1 MFFTGYVYIYSQRSY
16 IQNGNRPPKLCQRS
30 YYQQHKFPQ
39 MSCTE
44 MKFLLGA
51 FVTVFKWDGWMRAV
65 GNWNC
70 TALPLLRQ
78 RSHWC
83 YGRTRVITPIFLLPL
98 YYSSAEGWSSN
109 PTSRAAA
116 LWQRGRCAGQE
127 GTAISIPFLLCSVL
141 HPSCSRAHW
150 MGEAPRCTLRFSG
163 PFPHQGLLQRGCTGL
178 GEQGQLSAN
187 PVVKVDGRA
196 CLRSSAPCF
205 DGHDLLEWRRKTPYC
220 PPRVK
225 LAETVLFCR
234 WTLALLAPSALRFS
248 LFLTFCCRFLHR
260 YHWDKNT
267 SVPWWILG
275 VGGQPQTGRG
285 LLTIYPPHLLQGR
298 CVSRWKTEIKSKGFG
313 QISLTFLIS

>member
-39 MSCTE
+39 IYCTE

-150 MGEAPRCTLRFSG
+150 MGEAPRCTLQFSG

-178 GEQGQLSAN
+178 GEQGQLSQWC
-187 PVVKVDGRA
+187 G
-196 CLRSSAPCF
+196 CST
-205 DGHDLLEWRRKTPYC
+205 GHGEAEEDFWENRFFRKECDQP
-220 PPRVK
+220 
-225 LAETVLFCR
+225 
-234 WTLALLAPSALRFS
+234 
-248 LFLTFCCRFLHR
+248 
-260 YHWDKNT
+260 DKFVFIRCYASFFPGT
-267 SVPWWILG
+267 S
-275 VGGQPQTGRG
+275 QPASG
-285 LLTIYPPHLLQGR
+285 
-298 CVSRWKTEIKSKGFG
+298 
-313 QISLTFLIS
+313 

>member
-39 MSCTE
+39 ISCTE

-116 LWQRGRCAGQE
+116 LWHRGVGVLGRRARP
-127 GTAISIPFLLCSVL
+127 SPFLFSSAVFFI
-141 HPSCSRAHW
+141 HPAAELTEWEKPHAVPCGSLGLSHTRASCRGA
-150 MGEAPRCTLRFSG
+150 A
-163 PFPHQGLLQRGCTGL
+163 QGLESRGSFLQIRWWKWMAEPAWDPWLPALMGTICSSDGGKPLIAPL
-178 GEQGQLSAN
+178 GWN
-187 PVVKVDGRA
+187 
-196 CLRSSAPCF
+196 
-205 DGHDLLEWRRKTPYC
+205 
-220 PPRVK
+220 
-225 LAETVLFCR
+225 
-234 WTLALLAPSALRFS
+234 
-248 LFLTFCCRFLHR
+248 
-260 YHWDKNT
+260 
-267 SVPWWILG
+267 
-275 VGGQPQTGRG
+275 
-285 LLTIYPPHLLQGR
+285 
-298 CVSRWKTEIKSKGFG
+298 
-313 QISLTFLIS
+313 